1 MLLMLKAEA
10 LRYLAVSDVS
20 VAYSTVPVFVML
32 LSWYFMNEKMGLP
45 MWASIWLCL
54 CGVVVVMRPAIFFK
68 EWDEE
73 TSQTRLIGFLYAF
86 GSAFS
91 LVIMIVLYRLTRNA
105 TTKFLGFN
113 SGLVRTIM
121 ALFMMMATGRFDE
134 VLDGRYTG
142 TLVMMSKLSFCAI
155 FFLNKALHKESGA
168 FVTTVKFSVDIIMSV
183 ILQIAFLD
191 LYPDVWSIAGILLVA
206 LSFMLPT
213 CGNTIKPAWTRRRR
227 QQSIQ
232 KRRQSLK
239 VAEEQAVANMAAT
252 EAPASAVGASC
263 TSTAASTDTV
273 VQMRTNGGAAPVQ
286 ISQN

>member
-1 MLLMLKAEA
+1 MHSNRIVTLFRSWHHQVDLVLRGLSSLMSLMLKAEA

-105 TTKFLGFN
+105 TTK
-113 SGLVRTIM
+113 
-121 ALFMMMATGRFDE
+121 
-134 VLDGRYTG
+134 
-142 TLVMMSKLSFCAI
+142 
-155 FFLNKALHKESGA
+155 
-168 FVTTVKFSVDIIMSV
+168 
-183 ILQIAFLD
+183 
-191 LYPDVWSIAGILLVA
+191 
-206 LSFMLPT
+206 
-213 CGNTIKPAWTRRRR
+213 
-227 QQSIQ
+227 
-232 KRRQSLK
+232 
-239 VAEEQAVANMAAT
+239 
-252 EAPASAVGASC
+252 
-263 TSTAASTDTV
+263 
-273 VQMRTNGGAAPVQ
+273 
-286 ISQN
+286 